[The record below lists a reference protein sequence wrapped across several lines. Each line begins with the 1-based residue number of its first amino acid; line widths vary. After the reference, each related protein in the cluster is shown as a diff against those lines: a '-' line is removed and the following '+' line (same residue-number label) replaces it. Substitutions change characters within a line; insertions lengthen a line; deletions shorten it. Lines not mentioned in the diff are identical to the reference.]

1 MLVVRNASK
10 STASHLARHAPAV
23 ALQVGRWQHS
33 TRGLA
38 TPSGQYDA
46 VVIGGG
52 PGGYVAAIKA
62 AQLGLKTA
70 CIEKRGTLGGT
81 CLNVGCIPSK
91 AMLNNSHIYH
101 QTLHDIKKRGI
112 DVEGVKLNLPQML
125 KAKDE
130 SVQGLTKGIE
140 LLFKQNKVDY
150 IKGTASFASPTT
162 ISVQLNEGGESTV
175 EAKNIIIATG
185 SEVTPFPGGAIE
197 IDEEQIIS
205 STGALSLQKVPGKMV
220 VIGGGIIGLEMG
232 SVWSRLGSE
241 VVVVEFLNSIGG
253 AGIDEEI
260 SKQFQKSLT
269 KQGLKFKLSTKVL
282 SAEKKD
288 GKVIVT
294 TEAAKDGKQET
305 IEADVVL
312 VAVGRR
318 PYIKGLGLEKV
329 GVEVD
334 SRGRIVIDDQFN
346 TSVPNV
352 KCIGDVT
359 FGPMLAHKA
368 EEEGIAA
375 AEYIHAGHGHVN
387 YNTIPSVVYT
397 HPEVAWVGKTEQDL
411 KKEGVRYR
419 VGRFPFLANSR
430 AKTNL
435 DTEGQVKFLV
445 EEETDRILGVHIIG
459 PNAGEMIAEGVLAL
473 EYGASSEDI
482 ARTTHAHPT
491 LSEAFR
497 EAALQ
502 ASAGKAIHF

>member
-1 MLVVRNASK
+1 MLVVCKASK
-10 STASHLARHAPAV
+10 STVSRLARHTPAT
-23 ALQVGRWQHS
+23 ALQVSRWQQS

-112 DVEGVKLNLPQML
+112 DVEGVTLNLPQML
-125 KAKDE
+125 KAKED
-130 SVQGLTKGIE
+130 SVNGLTKGIE
-140 LLFKQNKVDY
+140 ILFKQNKVDY
-150 IKGTASFASPTT
+150 IKGTASFVSPNT
-162 ISVQLNEGGESTV
+162 ISVQLNDGGESTV
-175 EAKNIIIATG
+175 EAKNVIIATG
-185 SEVTPFPGGAIE
+185 SEVAPFPGGAIE
-197 IDEEQIIS
+197 IDEQQIVS
-205 STGALSLQKVPGKMV
+205 STGALSLQK
-220 VIGGGIIGLEMG
+220 MG
-232 SVWSRLGSE
+232 SVWSRLGAQ
-241 VVVVEFLNSIGG
+241 VTVVEFLNSIGG

-269 KQGLKFKLSTKVL
+269 KQGLKFKLSTK
-282 SAEKKD
+282 KD
-288 GKVIVT
+288 GKVVVT
-294 TEAAKDGKQET
+294 TEAAKDGKQDSL
-305 IEADVVL
+305 EADVVL

-318 PYIKGLGLEKV
+318 PYIQGLGLENV
-329 GVEVD
+329 GVQVD

-346 TSVPNV
+346 TS
-352 KCIGDVT
+352 
-359 FGPMLAHKA
+359 A

-375 AEYIHAGHGHVN
+375 VEYIHSGHGHVN
-387 YNTIPSVVYT
+387 YGTIPSVVYT
-397 HPEVAWVGKTEQDL
+397 HPEVAWVGKTEQEL
-411 KKEGVRYR
+411 KQDGVKYK

-435 DTEGQVKFLV
+435 DTEGQVKLLV
-445 EEETDRILGVHIIG
+445 ESETDRILGVHIIG

-473 EYGASSEDI
+473 EYGASAEDI

-502 ASAGKAIHF
+502 VSSGNAIHF